1 MNYITKNTPSLHPS
15 IIDGLIY
22 FSKKNKGTLK
32 KEQLIHFLGNDDNL
46 SELNIIEAAQQLNL
60 KCEFSFFNSES
71 EYKDKIII
79 DTLIEINGY
88 WYILKNRTS
97 DKLIIIDP
105 STNTESH
112 YHIDKKITYTTL
124 LIINKIFTPKQS
136 KFSLMWCI
144 PSLLK
149 QKKSLYLI
157 FILSCFIQLFA
168 LVNPIIF
175 EKIIDKVLTG
185 RSLSNLQVLGVLL
198 VLLAIIEPIYL
209 LLRDKL
215 YAFVSCTLGAEFS
228 GKIYQHLIRLP
239 SQFFNQRQSGQI
251 IARIQELAH
260 IRQFITGSALMM
272 VLDFIFIIVFL
283 SVMFAYSVLLT
294 WITIAALVVYF
305 LFWLILGPMIRY

>member
-1 MNYITKNTPSLHPS
+1 MNYITENTPSLHPS

-88 WYILKNRTS
+88 WYILKNRIS

-149 QKKSLYLI
+149 QKKS
-157 FILSCFIQLFA
+157 
-168 LVNPIIF
+168 
-175 EKIIDKVLTG
+175 
-185 RSLSNLQVLGVLL
+185 
-198 VLLAIIEPIYL
+198 
-209 LLRDKL
+209 
-215 YAFVSCTLGAEFS
+215 
-228 GKIYQHLIRLP
+228 
-239 SQFFNQRQSGQI
+239 
-251 IARIQELAH
+251 
-260 IRQFITGSALMM
+260 
-272 VLDFIFIIVFL
+272 
-283 SVMFAYSVLLT
+283 
-294 WITIAALVVYF
+294 
-305 LFWLILGPMIRY
+305 